1 MSSHGLCSV
10 CTHGERERERERDL
24 VSLPLL
30 IETPIL
36 LDESPTH
43 MTSFNLIHLPKGHI
57 SKYSHIG
64 GVTTSTYE
72 FVGTQFSAQQAPTSE
87 GYYVIE

>member
-1 MSSHGLCSV
+1 
-10 CTHGERERERERDL
+10 
-24 VSLPLL
+24 
-30 IETPIL
+30 
-36 LDESPTH
+36 